1 MSSDSDLSIIC
12 CYLFVIVLCYDLYC
26 YCYSLW
32 SLLRPLFFLVFV
44 VSVVA
49 MISFNLVICYWY
61 SLFLLPSS
69 CYLVVSYFLCYCS
82 LSRSLLVLVIVLCY
96 CYYFSDMILL
106 SAVSVCFNCY
116 QLFQSLLSDAI
127 CFYPLSICYCYCY
140 CYCYCFMVTIC
151 YQSICYCYCRMLIS
165 FSIYLLFAIISV
177 VSYFH
182 YY

>member
-1 MSSDSDLSIIC
+1 MLGFCYGKYYGFVIPLSLLFIMLGFQMSSDSDLSIIC

-32 SLLRPLFFLVFV
+32 SLLRPLFFFLFV

-82 LSRSLLVLVIVLCY
+82 LSRSLLVLVIVLCVIVII
-96 CYYFSDMILL
+96 SLIW
-106 SAVSVCFNCY
+106 SCY
-116 QLFQSLLSDAI
+116 QLFQYVSTAI
-127 CFYPLSICYCYCY
+127 SCFNLYYQMLFVSIRY
-140 CYCYCFMVTIC
+140 
-151 YQSICYCYCRMLIS
+151 
-165 FSIYLLFAIISV
+165 LFAIAIAIAIAV
-177 VSYFH
+177 W
-182 YY
+182 